1 MPIGA
6 SSRPSVVD
14 GAPAGLPL
22 WTALVRLARTSDPA
36 PAVSAQFMLLSRVGV
51 ILAAMA
57 QLAAAWPATT
67 PLPRTAHPAA
77 AEATCRLA

>member
-1 MPIGA
+1 MPTGA

-14 GAPAGLPL
+14 GAPTGRPL
-22 WTALVRLARTSDPA
+22 WTALVRLGGRPPA

-57 QLAAAWPATT
+57 QLAAGCLATA

-77 AEATCRLA
+77 EEATCRLA

>member
-1 MPIGA
+1 MPTGA
-6 SSRPSVVD
+6 ASCPSAVD
-14 GAPAGLPL
+14 GAPTGLPL
-22 WTALVRLARTSDPA
+22 WTALVRPEDDRPA

-57 QLAAAWPATT
+57 QLAAGCPATK